1 LDPKEFLDE
10 IQQAFSVWE
19 NEMSDLKFEF
29 VPNSE
34 KNMSD
39 HIILEFGEKD
49 HGDGTP
55 FDGQGG
61 ALAHACKFSNI
72 AV

>member
-1 LDPKEFLDE
+1 
-10 IQQAFSVWE
+10 
-19 NEMSDLKFEF
+19 MSDLKFEF